1 VSSKTIFQIVFINLI
16 IPLLNELI
24 IELTEISPREFFG
37 LQNAHIDLLKKYFP
51 KLKLVARGS
60 KIKAYGDEEVLEEFD
75 RRMNMLLEHFGT
87 YNKIDENVIERI
99 LLSRSKDDYETS
111 ASSGDVLVHGVNG
124 KLVKALTANQRKLVE
139 KMQKNDMVFAV
150 GPAGTGK
157 TYTGVALAVKALKEK
172 QVKRIILTRPA
183 VEAGENLGFLPGD
196 LKEKLD
202 PYMQPLYDALRDMI
216 PFEKLETYIENGTI
230 QIAPLAFMRGRTLD
244 NAFVILDEAQ
254 NTTHAQMKMFLT
266 RMGKNAKFMITGD
279 PGQIDLPRRVI
290 SGLKEALLVLKD
302 VKGVGM
308 IYLDDKDVIRH
319 RLVKEVIAAYKN
331 IENID

>member
-1 VSSKTIFQIVFINLI
+1 
-16 IPLLNELI
+16 LNELI

-37 LQNAHIDLLKKYFP
+37 LQNANIDLLKKYFP

-75 RRMNMLLEHFGT
+75 RRITMLLEHFGT
-87 YNKIDENVIERI
+87 YNKIDENVIERV

-216 PFEKLETYIENGTI
+216 PFEKLDTYIENGTI

>member
-1 VSSKTIFQIVFINLI
+1 M
-16 IPLLNELI
+16 NEII
-24 IELTEISPREFFG
+24 IELTDISPVDFFG
-37 LQNAHIDLLKKYFP
+37 LQNANIDLLKKYFP
-51 KLKLVARGS
+51 KLKIVARGTR
-60 KIKAYGDEEVLEEFD
+60 IKAYGDEEELTEFD
-75 RRMNMLLEHFGT
+75 KRMNMLLEHFVT
-87 YNKIDENVIERI
+87 YNKLDENIMERV
-99 LLSRSKDDYETS
+99 LLSRSKDDYKTS
-111 ASSGDVLVHGVNG
+111 VSSGDVLVHGVSG
-124 KLVKALTANQRKLVE
+124 KLIKAQTANQRKLVQL
-139 KMQKNDMVFAV
+139 MGVNDMVFAV

-157 TYTGVALAVKALKEK
+157 TYTGVALAVKALKSKE
-172 QVKRIILTRPA
+172 VKRIIITRPA

-216 PFEKLETYIENGTI
+216 PFEKLESYIEKEVI

-290 SGLKEALLVLKD
+290 SGLKEALLVLKEVD
-302 VKGVGM
+302 GVGM
-308 IYLDDKDVIRH
+308 VYLDDKDVLRH
-319 RLVKEVIAAYKN
+319 RLVKKVIAAYQ
-331 IENID
+331 NIDNVD